1 MMKMVIGK
9 KQIILSALVLAL
21 SIAVYINWQYAQ
33 TDGKLE
39 PTSVLEGAS
48 AVSAPADGETQEV
61 DADMDVESYGEAYF
75 AEAKLNRTK
84 SRDEAVETLTAML
97 QDAQLS
103 SEQKAELAL
112 RAADLAESIEVE
124 GKIEN
129 LIKAKGFAECMVY
142 YDTDQLDV
150 IVRSDGLSEVEAAQI
165 WDVILGEVDLPEG
178 NISIVEVK

>member
-33 TDGKLE
+33 TDGNLT
-39 PTSVLEGAS
+39 PTAALDEAQAAQAQQEAQ
-48 AVSAPADGETQEV
+48 AVDGE
-61 DADMDVESYGEAYF
+61 MDVESYGEAYF

-84 SRDEAVETLTAML
+84 SRDEAVETLSTML
-97 QDAQLS
+97 QDAEVPA
-103 SEQKAELAL
+103 EQKAELAL
-112 RAADLAESIEVE
+112 RAADLAESIEIE

-129 LIKAKGFAECMVY
+129 LLKAKGFQECMVY
-142 YDTDQLDV
+142 YDTEQLDV
-150 IVRSDGLSEVEAAQI
+150 IVQSDGLDEVQAAQI
-165 WDVILGEVDLPEG
+165 RDVILGEVTLPEE

>member
-39 PTSVLEGAS
+39 PTAALDNAAAAS
-48 AVSAPADGETQEV
+48 AQGEQEAQEV
-61 DADMDVESYGEAYF
+61 DGQMDVESYGEAYF

-84 SRDEAVETLTAML
+84 SRDEAVETLSAML
-97 QDAQLS
+97 QDAQVP

-150 IVRSDGLSEVEAAQI
+150 IIRSEGLTDVEAAQI
-165 WDVILGEVDLPEG
+165 RDVILGEVELPEE